1 MSKQANLDYVY
12 NELGEYKAKNDYTLN
27 NLVEL
32 ANFWNDVSNQNRER
46 FSDRVL
52 KKLFVLN
59 MAPNGM
65 WAYFLSVY
73 FF

>member
-1 MSKQANLDYVY
+1 MAD
-12 NELGEYKAKNDYTLN
+12 
-27 NLVEL
+27 
-32 ANFWNDVSNQNRER
+32 FWNDVSKQNRER

-73 FF
+73 FMANKDDSGMLDDEKLYKFLTKSIAFIWT